1 MSDRNSAKRKAKDK
15 AFYIRSAKQQKNS
28 LKELSPGMKGFMCTS
43 NREKDS
49 VREAYN
55 ILNEFGDIIY
65 GSEAPK
71 MKKVEDLEIED
82 ELAAEIAEL
91 KKQAQPSERRFQSVA
106 TGVKGC
112 VFIKTTVSPLSIIF
126 WHILLNLLKCYAIS
140 GGSVIVLH
148 ETNLEFMILWLR

>member
-1 MSDRNSAKRKAKDK
+1 MSDKNSAKRKAKDK
-15 AFYIRSAKQQKNS
+15 AFYIRSAKQQKS
-28 LKELSPGMKGFMCTS
+28 SQKELSPGMKGFMCTS

-65 GSEAPK
+65 GSESSK
-71 MKKVEDLEIED
+71 VKKVDKNLEIED

-91 KKQAQPSERRFQSVA
+91 KKQTQPSERRFQSVT

-112 VFIKTTVSPLSIIF
+112 VFIKTTVSNFL
-126 WHILLNLLKCYAIS
+126 
-140 GGSVIVLH
+140 
-148 ETNLEFMILWLR
+148 